1 MPTCIPV
8 VTAGSAQAIRHIQ
21 KISQRLAA
29 LERLDSAEYRVR
41 VKKIFGAVLRPEEVV
56 ARILADVRRDGDAAL
71 FDYARKIDGVA
82 LSPKTVRVSDAER
95 RAGFRRTAPAT
106 RAALELAA
114 ERIADYQTRLLP
126 SDVPA
131 RPAKAGPSG
140 VRTGLNWSPLNRV
153 GLCCPGQ
160 TAAYPSSVLMIAIPA
175 IVAGVQELAVVTP
188 CNRNLEIN
196 DAILC
201 AFEIVKIREVYRV
214 GGSQAVAALAYGT
227 KSIAPVDKIVGPGN
241 LFVMLAKRAVF
252 GQVDIDMLAGPSEV
266 LVIAD
271 SSADAE
277 YVAADLLAQAEHD
290 KLCSC
295 VLLTD
300 SAKLAKAVA
309 AELTEQLKDLPRRSI
324 AADALRNWG
333 LIVVTRDIGQAVE
346 LANKL
351 APEHLEIMTRSPR
364 KWIPRIRAAGA
375 IFVGPYATEPL
386 GDYVAGPSHTL
397 PTGATARAFSGL
409 SVYSFLKRTSIIE
422 ADAAGLDALAEPIS
436 VLAAAEGL
444 EAHRRAVVRRGKRR
458 R

>member
-1 MPTCIPV
+1 
-8 VTAGSAQAIRHIQ
+8 
-21 KISQRLAA
+21 
-29 LERLDSAEYRVR
+29 
-41 VKKIFGAVLRPEEVV
+41 
-56 ARILADVRRDGDAAL
+56 
-71 FDYARKIDGVA
+71 
-82 LSPKTVRVSDAER
+82 
-95 RAGFRRTAPAT
+95 
-106 RAALELAA
+106 
-114 ERIADYQTRLLP
+114 
-126 SDVPA
+126 
-131 RPAKAGPSG
+131 
-140 VRTGLNWSPLNRV
+140 
-153 GLCCPGQ
+153 
-160 TAAYPSSVLMIAIPA
+160 MIAVPA

-201 AFEIVKIREVYRV
+201 AFEIAKIREIYRV

-227 KSIAPVDKIVGPGN
+227 RSIASVDKIVGPGN

-266 LVIAD
+266 LVVAD
-271 SSADAE
+271 SSADPE

-300 SAKLAKAVA
+300 SARLAKAVE
-309 AELTEQLKDLPRRSI
+309 AELSRQLADLPRRSI
-324 AADALRNWG
+324 AAAALRDWG
-333 LIVVTRDIGQAVE
+333 MIAVTRNISEAVE
-346 LANKL
+346 LANTL

-364 KWIPRIRAAGA
+364 KWIPKVRTAGA

-409 SVYSFLKRTSIIE
+409 SVFSFLKRTSIIE
-422 ADAAGLDALAEPIS
+422 ADAAGLDALTEPIS

-444 EAHRRAVVRRGKRR
+444 EAHRRAVVRRKHKRAKH
-458 R
+458 